1 MDDTCF
7 TAFRCIVMDMST
19 KELKTKHW
27 VPNSTEATHLEHMKV
42 LYYHAKHKS
51 TLAVTCHLNRN
62 QNSIFNATVPCPRTA
77 PTEHGTITKHNLQR
91 INARPYP
98 QKKDVASIAFK
109 ASLHSL
115 EAPTKRFFCRRC
127 SWMPLAQ
134 TCAVKL
140 HAWIGTIRK
149 HNLQRMNATPCPQ
162 RQNMEQSQNT
172 ISKKCMQDH
181 IHRRKMSTALL

>member
-1 MDDTCF
+1 MF
-7 TAFRCIVMDMST
+7 TDNLCHFHVVHQKQKPQHCAQLLANPPQSPLTPCNTNKVSKMYNVTAIITLTST
-19 KELKTKHW
+19 KATELHS
-27 VPNSTEATHLEHMKV
+27 STHSWRGCYQSSVLSRCPKV

-51 TLAVTCHLNRN
+51 ILAVTCHLNRN

-115 EAPTKRFFCRRC
+115 EAPTKRFFCRR
-127 SWMPLAQ
+127 S
-134 TCAVKL
+134 
-140 HAWIGTIRK
+140 
-149 HNLQRMNATPCPQ
+149 
-162 RQNMEQSQNT
+162 S
-172 ISKKCMQDH
+172 
-181 IHRRKMSTALL
+181 

>member
-1 MDDTCF
+1 MKPHISGTWNKKWYHDGMDDTCF
-7 TAFRCIVMDMST
+7 TAFHCIVMDMST

-77 PTEHGTITKHNLQR
+77 PTKHRTITKHDLQR

-98 QKKDVASIAFK
+98 QKKDVASIAVN

-115 EAPTKRFFCRRC
+115 EAPTKRFFCRRS

-134 TCAVKL
+134 RT
-140 HAWIGTIRK
+140 R
-149 HNLQRMNATPCPQ
+149 
-162 RQNMEQSQNT
+162 
-172 ISKKCMQDH
+172 
-181 IHRRKMSTALL
+181 